1 MLKNLAKK
9 KWFVPLILFLLG
21 IIALSAF
28 TEREPQKSTVTL
40 EQQLEEMCN
49 NLRGVSNA
57 KVMITYAAV
66 PVSAFDRQKGSEQTI
81 LGIAVIC
88 NGGDNPSVQLSIYN
102 LIKTLFQIPGTQ
114 ITISE
119 RK

>member
-1 MLKNLAKK
+1 MLKALAKK
-9 KWFVPLILFLLG
+9 KWFVPAILILLG

-28 TEREPQKSTVTL
+28 TEREPSDTTKSL
-40 EQQLEEMCN
+40 EEQLEELCN
-49 NLRGVSNA
+49 NVRGVSDA

-66 PVSAFDRQKGSEQTI
+66 PASVFDRQKGSEQSI

-88 NGGDNPSVQLSIYN
+88 NGGGNPHVQLTI
-102 LIKTLFQIPGTQ
+102 LEIIKTLFQISSTQ